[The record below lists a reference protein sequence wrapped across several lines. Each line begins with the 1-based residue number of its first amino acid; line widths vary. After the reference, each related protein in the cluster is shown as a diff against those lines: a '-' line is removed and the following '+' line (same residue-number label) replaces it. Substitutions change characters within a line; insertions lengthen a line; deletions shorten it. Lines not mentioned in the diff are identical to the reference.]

1 MTIPIKDLIDISAE
15 SLATAID
22 FEEAKLLSPETVKKH
37 VELSQAASLLAIARL
52 LDHIVDHGIP
62 GVRGA

>member
-1 MTIPIKDLIDISAE
+1 MTISIKDLIDISAE
-15 SLATAID
+15 SLVTATNSDDEI
-22 FEEAKLLSPETVKKH
+22 LSHETVVKH
-37 VELSQAASLLAIARL
+37 AELSQAASLLAIARL